1 MTTSKIPVRTVYDNS
16 NIPIGLAE
24 YQVGEVISINHGGT
38 NANTVANAKINLGLD
53 NSNVRALFT
62 VAGSGSYDNTTGII
76 TVTGGVTT
84 VGGVSGTISNAQLA
98 SSVTSGELLANTNLT
113 GTPVAPTA
121 SLGSNTTQIATTSF
135 VTLAVA
141 NLIDSAPGAL
151 DTLNELAAAI
161 NDDSSFFTTIANQL
175 NNKANTASLT
185 TANVSEV
192 TNLYFTNA
200 RSILSAIPAVTQL
213 AVSASGSSA
222 YLIDSYE
229 GNNPTIFVT
238 AGETISFDLNVSGH
252 PFMIRV
258 SSGGSNYSTGLTHI
272 ATDGTQSTG
281 SNALSKVAGKLFWKV
296 PYSLAGNTYV
306 YQCSVHAGMV
316 GSIVIQKPVGAITTT
331 DVNEGSNLYFS
342 NLRARSAISAG
353 DGTIIYDAST
363 GTIRANANVTATI
376 ENTVNNLTTANVTEA
391 VGNLYFTNNRV
402 IAALTGG
409 ENISIAANGR
419 ITAEISDTVTTIPFT
434 NTNLNFYTTKNILS
448 LSKNTFRSGEYNFNI
463 DDGTNYSKIKNDVI
477 HNNTTLAYSNS
488 SVNIGEVAA
497 ELYYYIQNN
506 SLILEAINGNFYV
519 DDYYDL
525 SEQYQSN
532 ATINVK
538 GHVFL
543 IEA

>member
-24 YQVGEVISINHGGT
+24 FQVGEVISINHGGT
-38 NANTVANAKINLGLD
+38 NANTVANAKINLSLD

-98 SSVTSGELLANTNLT
+98 SSVTTGGLLANTNLT

-161 NDDSSFFTTIANQL
+161 NDDSSFFTTIADQL

-222 YLIDSYE
+222 YLIDSYD

-258 SSGGSNYSTGLTHI
+258 SAGGSNYSTGLTHI
-272 ATDGTQSTG
+272 ATDGTQTTG

-316 GSIVIQKPVGAITTT
+316 GSIVIQKPVGAITTS
-331 DVNEGSNLYFS
+331 DVSEGSNLYFS
-342 NLRARSAISAG
+342 NARVRSAISAG
-353 DGTIIYDAST
+353 DGTIIYDVST
-363 GTIRANANVTATI
+363 GTIKANANVTATI

-391 VGNLYFTNNRV
+391 VSNLYFTNNRV
-402 IAALTGG
+402 VAALTGG

-434 NTNLNFYTTKNILS
+434 NTNLNFYTTRNILS

-463 DDGTNYSKIKNDVI
+463 DDGTNYSKRKNDVI
-477 HNNTTLAYSNS
+477 HNGTTIAYSNS
-488 SVNIGEVAA
+488 SLNIGDVAT